1 MRTTITLTVYKVKY
15 DTVVDASHFILHSAL
30 RLFGLK
36 EILEKKISSKIPSI
50 QRALNFYVSQELRL
64 LSAGLQSHWIQ
75 HWRLRLT
82 SSCIGSFN

>member
-36 EILEKKISSKIPSI
+36 EILEKKFPPNFLQYKEPLISMCLKS
-50 QRALNFYVSQELRL
+50 
-64 LSAGLQSHWIQ
+64 
-75 HWRLRLT
+75 
-82 SSCIGSFN
+82 